1 MQKREKQANE
11 GGTDR
16 GGLICYWL
24 EDKTLIENDWKNAAA
39 RTRSGI
45 VEDTEKSHA
54 GVAAQGAAGVV

>member
-1 MQKREKQANE
+1 MQKRTKQANE

-24 EDKTLIENDWKNAAA
+24 EDKTLIENDWKNAVA

-54 GVAAQGAAGVV
+54 GVAAQGAARVV